1 MTHVVLQG
9 FERIVLCG
17 RLPLLCT
24 ARASCIQSDSQLM
37 LALGQE
43 MGNAIIIILAVGNA
57 QPYTPPLYG
66 VMATWLE
73 LGMVAR
79 QLEGKKRS
87 CKHVVTVC
95 RLTPHLHAR
104 TLYTKLGD

>member
-17 RLPLLCT
+17 RLRI

-66 VMATWLE
+66 VIATWLE

-79 QLEGKKRS
+79 QLEGKR
-87 CKHVVTVC
+87 
-95 RLTPHLHAR
+95 RM
-104 TLYTKLGD
+104 

>member
-17 RLPLLCT
+17 RLSLLCI

-57 QPYTPPLYG
+57 HHPYMVLWPLG
-66 VMATWLE
+66 
-73 LGMVAR
+73 
-79 QLEGKKRS
+79 
-87 CKHVVTVC
+87 
-95 RLTPHLHAR
+95 
-104 TLYTKLGD
+104 